1 MQHPEANG
9 ERERA
14 RRSDAILLPGQSVRD
29 MRDLLSLYSG
39 LTSSCSVRLQ
49 ASLFLLMFYALSHS
63 LSAQRVAKKFDLPTM
78 DVKVLDVSKTEID
91 EEAFEYLLSIPDLG
105 VLEIHIPGTASL
117 NESFSSSSFGDTA
130 GSSGSDDTVI
140 LELSPFEINRAE
152 DSDLS
157 QMTENILKSSP
168 GGEKVINEYSRTKS
182 LSDGRRRD
190 MVKIL
195 VAHMTNEHGT
205 SPSRPMKEEYAKGII
220 SLFAYLAD
228 PKSNLGYAG
237 TATCLPF

>member
-1 MQHPEANG
+1 MVKSVSRVGAKLQSNCDSSQNPV
-9 ERERA
+9 
-14 RRSDAILLPGQSVRD
+14 SAICQYCQVYHHSETVDLLGFGRQGAPL
-29 MRDLLSLYSG
+29 RDLKDAD
-39 LTSSCSVRLQ
+39 Q
-49 ASLFLLMFYALSHS
+49 
-63 LSAQRVAKKFDLPTM
+63 QRVAKKFDLPTM

-168 GGEKVINEYSRTKS
+168 GGEKVINEYYRTKS